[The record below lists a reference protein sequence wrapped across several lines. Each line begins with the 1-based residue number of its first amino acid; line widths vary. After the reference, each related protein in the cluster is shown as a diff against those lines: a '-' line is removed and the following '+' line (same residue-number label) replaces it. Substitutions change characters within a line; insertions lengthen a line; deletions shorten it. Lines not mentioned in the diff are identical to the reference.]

1 MTDIS
6 AIRETVTPIAQRHG
20 IKRAYLFGSRAR
32 GDNRPDSDYDFLITK
47 GNVTTLW
54 RMASLW
60 EDMEEAFQAPADV
73 ITDTSSDNN
82 PLAEAKKYA
91 ALLYEQTG

>member
-6 AIRETVTPIAQRHG
+6 AIRETVTPIARRHG
-20 IKRAYLFGSRAR
+20 VKRVYLFGR

-54 RMASLW
+54 RMDSLW
-60 EDMEEAFQAPADV
+60 EDMEAAFQAPVDV
-73 ITDTSSDNN
+73 ITYTSSDNN
-82 PLAEAKKYA
+82 LLAEAKKDA
-91 ALLYEQTG
+91 VLLYEQTE